1 MKILDQA
8 IALAEQGFHIIQLRS
23 GDKRP
28 QKEGKF
34 IDQATR
40 DPMVLTT
47 WFWDGTHNIGIATEK
62 FGDDEALLVVDVD
75 KKGKKNGYTRIVEL
89 ELEGKDFPLTM
100 EGATPTG
107 GRHIIYR
114 VPAAVRQG
122 VDVLGDGLDTRSHG
136 GYIVAPG
143 SRVPAGEY
151 YLDRFSAP
159 VAAPDWLVAA
169 CGAKR
174 ERSEVTVDVSKID
187 QDAARD
193 RAIEFLKTAERSV
206 KGAGG
211 DQCAYRVAAKLK
223 DIGVSVDMAV
233 ELMLSEHWDH
243 GCGWKEDRLETK
255 VKNSYRYGQEPVG
268 VAAPEA
274 DFTPIPPTEASTVDE
289 AKAERIA
296 KQKEKRKRKADKDVE
311 LSEVNQQ
318 FKFVMSGGGYHIRWL
333 TKDERG
339 RDCDIAI
346 SEEAFH
352 KKHASKWIPVGE
364 DGKRRPL
371 TKLWMEWEGRESY
384 DMLVFCPEMDI
395 PDRFYNT
402 WRGFTHKPVAA
413 AQATPRAKAAVDMWL
428 QHVLQNVCRGNADH
442 AKWVTGFFAH
452 MIQRPW
458 EKTLCALVL
467 KGKKGTGKN
476 ALFDRVGAL
485 FDKNYFVA
493 DDNRYLTGNFNS
505 HMESCLALVLDEA
518 CWAGDKK
525 AEGKLKGIITGTDHL
540 IERKYGEAY
549 KVANRTRVGIL
560 GNEDWLVP
568 ASQEERRFAVF
579 EMGDEKKQANKFF
592 QEMREG
598 MEADSGQGYGLL
610 LQTLRDFDLTGVD
623 LNVAPKTSALADQK
637 RQSLGTTLEWLA
649 DSIDEGT
656 LIGGDFQG
664 EWLDCTSTART
675 RDAYRRYCDDRRVTS
690 RRDTDR
696 NFDKAMASLIPNWER
711 HETTP
716 TKRTELSSKHYKW
729 PPLEECRDLMAKYL
743 GEVKS

>member
-1 MKILDQA
+1 MNRVDQA
-8 IALAEQGFHIIQLRS
+8 VALAEQGFHILRLRS

-28 QKEGKF
+28 MRDGKF
-34 IDQATR
+34 VDQATR
-40 DPMVLTT
+40 DPSVLAT
-47 WFWDGTHNIGIATEK
+47 WFWDDAHNIGIATEK

-75 KKGKKNGYTRIVEL
+75 KKGNKNGFIRVLEL

-100 EGATPTG
+100 ESATPTG

-122 VDVLGDGLDTRSHG
+122 VDVLGDGLDIRSSG

-143 SRVPAGEY
+143 SRVAAGEY
-151 YLDRFSAP
+151 FIDRFADP
-159 VAAPDWLVAA
+159 IAAPDWLVAA
-169 CGAKR
+169 CGAPR
-174 ERSEVTVDVSKID
+174 ERSEIKVDVSKID
-187 QDAARD
+187 QDAACV
-193 RAIEFLKTAERSV
+193 RAIEYLKTAPEAV
-206 KGAGG
+206 EGEGG
-211 DQCAYRVAAKLK
+211 DATTFKVACKLK
-223 DIGVSVDMAV
+223 DIGVGPETAVDLMAG
-233 ELMLSEHWDH
+233 HWFL
-243 GCGWKEDRLETK
+243 GCGWSAEELQTK
-255 VKNSYRYGQEPVG
+255 VDNAYKYGAEPVG

-274 DFTPIPPTEASTVDE
+274 DFEPIPPAEASTVDE
-289 AKAERIA
+289 AKAERLA
-296 KQKEKRKRKADKDVE
+296 KQKEKRKRKADKDAE
-311 LSEVNQQ
+311 LHALNQE

-333 TKDERG
+333 TQDADG

-352 KKHASKWIPVGE
+352 KKHASKWIPVGD

-371 TKLWMEWEGRESY
+371 TKMWMEWEGRESY
-384 DMLVFCPEMDI
+384 DMLVFCPEMDL

-402 WRGFTHKPVAA
+402 WRGFTHEPVTA
-413 AQATPRAKAAVDMWL
+413 AQATPRAKAAVDAWL
-428 QHVLQNVCRGNADH
+428 QHVLQNVCRGNADQ

-458 EKTLCALVL
+458 EKPLCALVL

-476 ALFDRVGAL
+476 VVFDRVGVL
-485 FDKNYFVA
+485 FAKNYFVA

-560 GNEDWLVP
+560 GNENWLVP

-579 EMGDEKKQANKFF
+579 EMGDEKKQANTYF

-598 MEADSGQGYGLL
+598 MEADGGQGYGLL
-610 LQTLRDFDLTGVD
+610 LQTLRDFDLTDVD

-637 RQSLGTTLEWLA
+637 RQSLGATLEWLA

-664 EWLDCTSTART
+664 EWHEGTSTART
-675 RDAYRRYCDDRRVTS
+675 RDAYRRYCDDRRITS

-696 NFDKAMASLIPNWER
+696 NFDAAMASVIPNWER

-716 TKRTELSSKHYKW
+716 TKRPELSSRHYKW